1 MKRISVFL
9 FAIVALMCIS
19 VVFTSCSKDDD
30 DEISISNTNTFTI
43 DGVTKP
49 ILSAGIDN
57 SDMAEGNYDI
67 YFFLSEDKKERVNIM
82 ASALYHDGKTID
94 LSQKEAKHDGWY
106 WSIEYR
112 VPDKKRPFNTF
123 GDPGSKYP
131 VFQTGT
137 LYIKRTGFGAEF
149 EIRIKDG
156 KVKAEDGYGD
166 GEEHTISLYFKGMM
180 DLGEF

>member
-57 SDMAEGNYDI
+57 SDMA
-67 YFFLSEDKKERVNIM
+67 
-82 ASALYHDGKTID
+82 
-94 LSQKEAKHDGWY
+94 
-106 WSIEYR
+106 
-112 VPDKKRPFNTF
+112 
-123 GDPGSKYP
+123 
-131 VFQTGT
+131 
-137 LYIKRTGFGAEF
+137 
-149 EIRIKDG
+149 
-156 KVKAEDGYGD
+156 
-166 GEEHTISLYFKGMM
+166 
-180 DLGEF
+180 